1 MPSTLRIALSLVLAL
16 TPLVSSAATSATG
29 STVEFTLTTI
39 QVGVLG
45 YSDGTSLP
53 VYAQGAGFFKKYGL
67 DAHIS
72 SFNGGGAIV
81 AAVAGGALDFG
92 FGNVISVTAAI
103 ERGIPVIALTPAA
116 TFDQHEQGDV
126 VLAKLRGSKLKS
138 GADLI
143 GKTVAVTTLSGTLQ
157 LAASAWIDQNGGDS
171 KAVHFIELP
180 NSEMVAALQQGR
192 IDAAMLGEP
201 VTSQRKAD
209 IEILSNAFTAI
220 APRWTEG
227 FYVSSKAWVAANPD
241 ATHRFVQAMVEAAR
255 WANTHHTES
264 ANMLAPFA
272 RVDPSVFLAMTRA
285 VQGDTLNAQLI
296 QPPIDI
302 AFKYGQ
308 IKAPYN
314 AKDIVSD
321 AQPYWRGVR

>member
-1 MPSTLRIALSLVLAL
+1 MPATSRAQALL
-16 TPLVSSAATSATG
+16 TPIA
-29 STVEFTLTTI
+29 
-39 QVGVLG
+39 VGVLG

-67 DAHIS
+67 DAHVS

-92 FGNVISVTAAI
+92 FGNIISVVAAL
-103 ERGIPVIALTPAA
+103 ERGIPVVALTPAA
-116 TFDQHEQGDV
+116 TFDQREQGDV
-126 VLAKLRGSKLKS
+126 VLVKVRGSKLKT
-138 GADLI
+138 GADLA

-209 IEILSNAFTAI
+209 VELLGNAFAAI

-227 FYVSSKAWVAANPD
+227 VYVSSKAWVTAYPD
-241 ATHRFVQAMVEAAR
+241 AAHRFVQAMVEAAR
-255 WANTHHTES
+255 WANTHRTES

-272 RVDPSVFLAMTRA
+272 RVDPAVFMAMTRA
-285 VQGDTLNAQLI
+285 TQGDALSATLL
-296 QPPIDI
+296 QPPIDV
-302 AFKYGQ
+302 AVKYGQ
-308 IKAPYN
+308 LKTPFDAKALL
-314 AKDIVSD
+314 SE
-321 AQPYWRGVR
+321 AQPYWRGVH